1 MPSTPIWFFTFLS
14 ATQASGESDAT
25 DRSIIFVIAATILGL
40 IVVLLVLLQLT
51 TIRRR
56 TITRHHPGIPET
68 EDETDPWA
76 ESARRLTTADNGDD
90 QS

>member
-1 MPSTPIWFFTFLS
+1 MPSTPICFFTFLS

-40 IVVLLVLLQLT
+40 IVVLLVLLQMT
-51 TIRRR
+51 AIRRR
-56 TITRHHPGIPET
+56 SITRRHQT
-68 EDETDPWA
+68 VDELGDATDPWV
-76 ESARRLTTADNGDD
+76 ESARRITTEDNGDD